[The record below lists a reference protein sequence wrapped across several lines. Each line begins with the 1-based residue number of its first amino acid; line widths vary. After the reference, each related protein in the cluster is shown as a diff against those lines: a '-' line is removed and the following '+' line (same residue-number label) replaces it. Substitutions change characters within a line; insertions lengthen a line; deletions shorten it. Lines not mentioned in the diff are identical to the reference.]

1 MAKRPLLDPQ
11 ALGKVSRMELIAR
24 QVVEGFVSG
33 KHPSP
38 FHGASVEYAD
48 HRPYTLGD
56 EIRTLDWKLLA
67 KTDKYYV
74 KLFEDETN
82 LRATVMV
89 DASRSMAT
97 RSEGD
102 DKLPTKLEYAC
113 YLAAAIGYLMLKQND
128 SVGLAVLDNH
138 VREYLPA
145 RSTPAHF
152 RRMIDVLETVQ
163 PERDTALGPVL
174 HELAGR
180 MQRRGMVILI
190 SDLLDDRDSLM
201 DGLSH
206 FRHDRHEVIVMHVMD
221 PAELTFPFDR
231 LTRFKDMEGAGSL
244 LANPRNIRAKYLQRL
259 EVFMRDVKAQ
269 CLQRGISYQFT
280 RTDTPFEQML
290 MAYLSQRMRTKRRKT
305 R

>member
-206 FRHDRHEVIVMHVMD
+206 FRHDRHEVIMMHVMD

>member
-1 MAKRPLLDPQ
+1 MAKNPLLDPRKL
-11 ALGKVSRMELIAR
+11 AKVSRMELIAR

-48 HRPYTLGD
+48 HRPYTIGD
-56 EIRTLDWKLLA
+56 EIRTVDWKLLA

-82 LRATVMV
+82 LRATLLV

-97 RSEGD
+97 RSEAD
-102 DKLPTKLEYAC
+102 DTLPTKLEYAC
-113 YLAAAIGYLMLKQND
+113 YLAAAMAYLMLRQND

-152 RRMIDVLETVQ
+152 RRMIDVLESVQ
-163 PERDTALGPVL
+163 PDRETTLGPVL
-174 HELAGR
+174 HQVAGR
-180 MQRRGMVILI
+180 LQRRGMVILI
-190 SDLLDDRDSLM
+190 SDLLDDRDALM

-206 FRHDRHEVIVMHVMD
+206 LRHDKHEVVVLHVMD
-221 PAELTFPFDR
+221 PAEMEFPFDR

-244 LANPRNIRAKYLQRL
+244 LANPRNIRSKYLQRL
-259 EVFMRDVKAQ
+259 DTFMRDIKAN

-290 MAYLSQRMRTKRRKT
+290 MAYLSHRMRTRRRKN

>member
-1 MAKRPLLDPQ
+1 MAKRPLLDPH

-152 RRMIDVLETVQ
+152 RRMIEVLESVQ

-180 MQRRGMVILI
+180 LQRRGMVILI

-259 EVFMRDVKAQ
+259 EAFMRDVKAQ